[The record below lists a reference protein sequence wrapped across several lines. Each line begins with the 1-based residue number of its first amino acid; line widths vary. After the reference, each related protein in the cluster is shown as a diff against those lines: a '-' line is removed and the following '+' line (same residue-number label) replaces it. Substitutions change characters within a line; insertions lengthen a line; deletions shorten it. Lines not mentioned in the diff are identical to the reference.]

1 MKALEQG
8 FLLLTSHLGD
18 LSRKSLTVAQMR
30 VLTGCVR
37 SSTAEREDRDL
48 AVEDVM
54 ALGYNRP
61 SAQRVIELLSE
72 RERLDW
78 YVYRG
83 ARSGCMPITR
93 VTEDYPLLLR
103 KRLDL
108 NAPGVLWAKGDRRLL
123 GRPSIALVGS
133 RELRPENAAFARE
146 VGRQAA
152 AQGYVL
158 VSGNARGADREAQES
173 CLRCGGQVI
182 SIVADSL
189 EKQPARENVLYLSED
204 SYDLPFSTPRAL
216 SRNSVIHCMAG
227 LTFVAQCRMGKG
239 GSWDGS
245 VNNLDHCWSP
255 LYCFA
260 DGSEAAEAL
269 LQRGADPVRA
279 EQLADLDALRANSL
293 NFFDLG

>member
-1 MKALEQG
+1 MNAREQG

-18 LSRKSLTVAQMR
+18 PSRKALTVAQMR

-37 SSTAEREDRDL
+37 ASSPIPEDRDIT
-48 AVEDVM
+48 VEDVI

-61 SAQRVIELLSE
+61 SAERIVGLLAE
-72 RERLDW
+72 RDRLNW
-78 YVYRG
+78 YVYKG
-83 ARSGCMPITR
+83 AQSGCIPITR

-108 NAPGVLWAKGDRRLL
+108 KAPGVLWAKGDRRLL
-123 GRPSIALVGS
+123 GQPAIALVGS
-133 RELRPENAAFARE
+133 RELRPENAAFAHE

-152 AQGYVL
+152 RQGYVL

-173 CLRCGGQVI
+173 CLACGGKVI

-204 SYDLPFSTPRAL
+204 GYDLPFSTPRAL

-245 VNNLDHCWSP
+245 VNNLHNCWSP

-260 DGSEAAEAL
+260 DGSEAAL
-269 LQRGADPVRA
+269 LQRGADPVSP
-279 EQLADLDALRANSL
+279 EQLADLAALRASSL